1 MDIRQLRY
9 FLAVA
14 QELHF
19 GRAAERVHIAQSPLS
34 RQIKQL
40 EEQLG
45 VTLFRRT
52 KRQVE
57 LTEAGLAL
65 VTEAQAIIE
74 ATEQARRTV
83 INADAGMIGRL
94 RIGFTSSAVYTVL
107 PQILFA
113 YRSRHPQV
121 ELVLRDSAL
130 TSVQVA
136 GLLDKSIDIGF
147 LRPPVGDAAIGLIP
161 IAREQL
167 VVALPATHPL
177 AENAT
182 VDIQTLAQESF
193 IVFPRNVD
201 SSLSTLIYRTCL
213 DAGFQL
219 RIIQEARDIPTMI
232 MLVAGGIGISL
243 VPSSARSMGVRGV
256 VFRNISGIDPQ
267 LEIALGWNS
276 DVDSAVRDRFLEVAR
291 EVLAGNPDGQRGG
304 AQV

>member
-1 MDIRQLRY
+1 
-9 FLAVA
+9 
-14 QELHF
+14 
-19 GRAAERVHIAQSPLS
+19 
-34 RQIKQL
+34 IKQL

-57 LTEAGLAL
+57 LTDAGLAL
-65 VTEAQAIIE
+65 VAEAQAIIE

-83 INADAGMIGRL
+83 VNADAGMIGRL

-161 IAREQL
+161 IAR
-167 VVALPATHPL
+167 
-177 AENAT
+177 
-182 VDIQTLAQESF
+182 
-193 IVFPRNVD
+193 
-201 SSLSTLIYRTCL
+201 
-213 DAGFQL
+213 
-219 RIIQEARDIPTMI
+219 
-232 MLVAGGIGISL
+232 
-243 VPSSARSMGVRGV
+243 
-256 VFRNISGIDPQ
+256 
-267 LEIALGWNS
+267 
-276 DVDSAVRDRFLEVAR
+276 
-291 EVLAGNPDGQRGG
+291 
-304 AQV
+304 